1 MCVCT
6 YIHIYAYIYIYTY
19 ICARCVNS
27 DITESVLGSLEEIRM
42 LQAHSVILSNCAF
55 LGQGIKK
62 K

>member
-1 MCVCT
+1 M
-6 YIHIYAYIYIYTY
+6 
-19 ICARCVNS
+19 NS

-55 LGQGIKK
+55 LVQGIKK